1 MTENYAEKMLD
12 ALSSG
17 QLDTAQKLFAQS
29 LRHDSDEMI
38 YSLAEELY
46 ALGFLNQSRRAYKK
60 LLDKFPDEDDIR
72 TALADIAIEDGQIDE
87 AQDYLA
93 QIRPSS
99 PSYLQALLVKA
110 DIYQTE
116 GLNESAE
123 LSLLQAEKIAPD
135 EVIIQFALAEFYFA
149 NQSYHQAI
157 LRYRSLLLKGERE
170 ISRVDLVA
178 RIGVAYAQIGNY
190 ENAVG
195 YLEQIK
201 PEQMTLDTQ
210 FQLGV
215 LYQEN
220 DRENDAIKLFNS
232 ILESDPKYTS
242 IYPLLGQA
250 YEHQQDLDH
259 AYRTYQAGIAQD
271 ETNTLLYRLAG
282 LAADKQGDLAAA
294 QSYYQKALALD
305 ENDVMTII
313 AYSELLLSQHLY
325 EEDVQLI
332 EKYIAEDVVD
342 PQFYWD
348 LARAYQALG
357 QDDKANKYWQEA
369 APFYDDDVAFLHDLV
384 DWYHE
389 QGMREQELVTMKQ
402 YLKIAPDD
410 DDMQMRLESVE
421 Y

>member
-157 LRYRSLLLKGERE
+157 PRYRSLLLKGERE

-250 YEHQQDLDH
+250 YEHQQDLEH

-305 ENDVMTII
+305 ENEVMTII

>member
-17 QLDTAQKLFAQS
+17 QLDTVQKLFAQS

-99 PSYLQALLVKA
+99 SSYLQALLVKA

-135 EVIIQFALAEFYFA
+135 EIIIQFALAEFYFA

-157 LRYRSLLLKGERE
+157 PRYRSLLLKGERE

-178 RIGVAYAQIGNY
+178 RIGVVYAQIGNY

-220 DRENDAIKLFNS
+220 GRENEAIKLFNN
-232 ILESDPKYTS
+232 ILEADPKYTS
-242 IYPLLGQA
+242 IYPLLGQV
-250 YEHQQDLDH
+250 YEHQQDFDN

-332 EKYIAEDVVD
+332 EKYIAEDIVD

-357 QDDKANKYWQEA
+357 QDDKANKYWQQA
-369 APFYDDDVAFLHDLV
+369 SPLYNDDVAFLHDLV

-389 QGMREQELVTMKQ
+389 QGMREQELATMKQ